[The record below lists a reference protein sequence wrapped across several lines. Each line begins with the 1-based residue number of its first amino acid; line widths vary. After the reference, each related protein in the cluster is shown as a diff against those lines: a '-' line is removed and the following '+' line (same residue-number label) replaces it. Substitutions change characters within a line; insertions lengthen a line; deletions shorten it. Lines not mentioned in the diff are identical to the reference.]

1 MMGDVRVDEEGLG
14 ERDKRQDKSRLVWV
28 LSILG
33 GVALFVLVVVVGAYY
48 SGWLSNLLL
57 ITRPPEY
64 SARYYPDDTLLY
76 AWFTLDPGDGQRE
89 QMQTIWESLSD
100 NSVFRDWTDDL
111 EDALRDGFDVDIE
124 DDVLA
129 WIGPEVSFAIR
140 DIDVDDVEAEAAL
153 TIDVRDHG
161 AAEDFLLDFI
171 EYQVEENGADFDR
184 TSSGDFDLWVSE
196 DVTYAL
202 SDQLLVIT
210 TDERLMSAI
219 IDRITGEEDKSLHED
234 EYFKESRASLPT
246 RRFTSLYVNGEKA
259 MSVIEDT
266 ELGQYLD
273 SHFYDETLP
282 WFAASAGWIE
292 DGIVFDVVAPLSAEV
307 ASVAA
312 EIPPLSAP
320 ARLMTSDTVAM
331 LAFSFDPNIEN
342 WREVLEEY
350 DFSELIEDM
359 DEFDVSDFPSDI
371 PFDPSNMNMA
381 HMLDLGLMGFD
392 IITGIDLER
401 DFFAYLEGE
410 MVLGVSEFDSE
421 AVREDP
427 EQNAVDAAALLA
439 YTKDKEASLAETME
453 DLLDW
458 LSSVGNL
465 DIDEVDIGAQND
477 AIVVELRDMAYSPG
491 YVLHE
496 GYLTISTT
504 EEMLE
509 RIVQLQNGD
518 ADSLAGD
525 DEYIRAFSHLDDDPY
540 IKIYLNLQSLVELGD
555 IDESNLNKGQ
565 VRFLRDSLGSLA
577 IAYTLDDSYER
588 LQVGLILFPRT
599 NATSVEV
606 GSEIQRD
613 GRVERS
619 TDIPIKESARN
630 SLTSPVSSVET
641 EPTGTTSPYK
651 IGVMESVT
659 GPGETYGNVAVQ
671 AKQMAVDEINAAGG
685 INGRM
690 IELIVEDEKCNAQD
704 AITAYRKLTDVD
716 GVKII
721 LGTSCSGAMLGAAP
735 LAEGEGVVMFSG
747 LATNPDI
754 ANAGDYIFR
763 TAMSDAQVGID
774 TGNVL
779 WADGVRT
786 LATIT
791 EATDYAEGVRRT
803 SVEQFEKRG
812 GQLVGEERYASDVTD
827 FRSQITKLL
836 NANPDGLHVAAQSEF
851 SGGTIVKQAREL
863 GYEGPIYSDIVP
875 IGTTALE
882 IAGDAA
888 TGMKAITADLD
899 PANSKAQ
906 DVITNFR
913 EKYDY
918 VTLPW
923 YLGSAYDDVYIT
935 AECLKQTEDDQ
946 DADGFRDCLYDVTWS
961 GAIGNNYSFDENGE
975 VVGLANVVVEILPT
989 SDRSEDNQGYRV
1001 LGPAPTR

>member
-1 MMGDVRVDEEGLG
+1 MTARNFKWIGIP
-14 ERDKRQDKSRLVWV
+14 V
-28 LSILG
+28 LM
-33 GVALFVLVVVVGAYY
+33 ALSMVVGAACD
-48 SGWLSNLLL
+48 SIGE
-57 ITRPPEY
+57 IGG
-64 SARYYPDDTLLY
+64 
-76 AWFTLDPGDGQRE
+76 GDE
-89 QMQTIWESLSD
+89 
-100 NSVFRDWTDDL
+100 
-111 EDALRDGFDVDIE
+111 
-124 DDVLA
+124 
-129 WIGPEVSFAIR
+129 
-140 DIDVDDVEAEAAL
+140 
-153 TIDVRDHG
+153 
-161 AAEDFLLDFI
+161 
-171 EYQVEENGADFDR
+171 
-184 TSSGDFDLWVSE
+184 
-196 DVTYAL
+196 
-202 SDQLLVIT
+202 
-210 TDERLMSAI
+210 
-219 IDRITGEEDKSLHED
+219 
-234 EYFKESRASLPT
+234 
-246 RRFTSLYVNGEKA
+246 
-259 MSVIEDT
+259 
-266 ELGQYLD
+266 
-273 SHFYDETLP
+273 
-282 WFAASAGWIE
+282 
-292 DGIVFDVVAPLSAEV
+292 
-307 ASVAA
+307 
-312 EIPPLSAP
+312 
-320 ARLMTSDTVAM
+320 
-331 LAFSFDPNIEN
+331 
-342 WREVLEEY
+342 
-350 DFSELIEDM
+350 
-359 DEFDVSDFPSDI
+359 
-371 PFDPSNMNMA
+371 
-381 HMLDLGLMGFD
+381 
-392 IITGIDLER
+392 
-401 DFFAYLEGE
+401 
-410 MVLGVSEFDSE
+410 
-421 AVREDP
+421 
-427 EQNAVDAAALLA
+427 
-439 YTKDKEASLAETME
+439 
-453 DLLDW
+453 
-458 LSSVGNL
+458 
-465 DIDEVDIGAQND
+465 
-477 AIVVELRDMAYSPG
+477 
-491 YVLHE
+491 
-496 GYLTISTT
+496 
-504 EEMLE
+504 
-509 RIVQLQNGD
+509 
-518 ADSLAGD
+518 
-525 DEYIRAFSHLDDDPY
+525 PY
-540 IKIYLNLQSLVELGD
+540 
-555 IDESNLNKGQ
+555 
-565 VRFLRDSLGSLA
+565 R
-577 IAYTLDDSYER
+577 
-588 LQVGLILFPRT
+588 
-599 NATSVEV
+599 
-606 GSEIQRD
+606 
-613 GRVERS
+613 
-619 TDIPIKESARN
+619 
-630 SLTSPVSSVET
+630 
-641 EPTGTTSPYK
+641 

-685 INGRM
+685 VNGRM

-906 DVITNFR
+906 EVITNFR

-946 DADGFRDCLYDVTWS
+946 DADGFRDCMYDVTWS

-989 SDRSEDNQGYRV
+989 SERSEDNQGYRV
-1001 LGPAPTR
+1001 LGPAPSE

>member
-1 MMGDVRVDEEGLG
+1 MTARNFKWIGIP
-14 ERDKRQDKSRLVWV
+14 V
-28 LSILG
+28 LM
-33 GVALFVLVVVVGAYY
+33 ALSMVVGAACD
-48 SGWLSNLLL
+48 SIGE
-57 ITRPPEY
+57 IGG
-64 SARYYPDDTLLY
+64 
-76 AWFTLDPGDGQRE
+76 GDE
-89 QMQTIWESLSD
+89 
-100 NSVFRDWTDDL
+100 
-111 EDALRDGFDVDIE
+111 
-124 DDVLA
+124 
-129 WIGPEVSFAIR
+129 
-140 DIDVDDVEAEAAL
+140 
-153 TIDVRDHG
+153 
-161 AAEDFLLDFI
+161 
-171 EYQVEENGADFDR
+171 
-184 TSSGDFDLWVSE
+184 
-196 DVTYAL
+196 
-202 SDQLLVIT
+202 
-210 TDERLMSAI
+210 
-219 IDRITGEEDKSLHED
+219 
-234 EYFKESRASLPT
+234 
-246 RRFTSLYVNGEKA
+246 
-259 MSVIEDT
+259 
-266 ELGQYLD
+266 
-273 SHFYDETLP
+273 
-282 WFAASAGWIE
+282 
-292 DGIVFDVVAPLSAEV
+292 
-307 ASVAA
+307 
-312 EIPPLSAP
+312 
-320 ARLMTSDTVAM
+320 
-331 LAFSFDPNIEN
+331 
-342 WREVLEEY
+342 
-350 DFSELIEDM
+350 
-359 DEFDVSDFPSDI
+359 
-371 PFDPSNMNMA
+371 
-381 HMLDLGLMGFD
+381 
-392 IITGIDLER
+392 
-401 DFFAYLEGE
+401 
-410 MVLGVSEFDSE
+410 
-421 AVREDP
+421 
-427 EQNAVDAAALLA
+427 
-439 YTKDKEASLAETME
+439 
-453 DLLDW
+453 
-458 LSSVGNL
+458 
-465 DIDEVDIGAQND
+465 
-477 AIVVELRDMAYSPG
+477 
-491 YVLHE
+491 
-496 GYLTISTT
+496 
-504 EEMLE
+504 
-509 RIVQLQNGD
+509 
-518 ADSLAGD
+518 
-525 DEYIRAFSHLDDDPY
+525 PY
-540 IKIYLNLQSLVELGD
+540 
-555 IDESNLNKGQ
+555 
-565 VRFLRDSLGSLA
+565 R
-577 IAYTLDDSYER
+577 
-588 LQVGLILFPRT
+588 
-599 NATSVEV
+599 
-606 GSEIQRD
+606 
-613 GRVERS
+613 
-619 TDIPIKESARN
+619 
-630 SLTSPVSSVET
+630 
-641 EPTGTTSPYK
+641 

-812 GQLVGEERYASDVTD
+812 GQVVGEERYASDVTD

-851 SGGTIVKQAREL
+851 TGGTIVKQAREL

-906 DVITNFR
+906 QVITNFR

-1001 LGPAPTR
+1001 LGPAPSE

>member
-1 MMGDVRVDEEGLG
+1 MTARNFKWIGIP
-14 ERDKRQDKSRLVWV
+14 V
-28 LSILG
+28 LI
-33 GVALFVLVVVVGAYY
+33 ALSMVVGAACD
-48 SGWLSNLLL
+48 S
-57 ITRPPEY
+57 I
-64 SARYYPDDTLLY
+64 
-76 AWFTLDPGDGQRE
+76 GDGGSDE
-89 QMQTIWESLSD
+89 Q
-100 NSVFRDWTDDL
+100 
-111 EDALRDGFDVDIE
+111 
-124 DDVLA
+124 
-129 WIGPEVSFAIR
+129 
-140 DIDVDDVEAEAAL
+140 
-153 TIDVRDHG
+153 VRK
-161 AAEDFLLDFI
+161 
-171 EYQVEENGADFDR
+171 
-184 TSSGDFDLWVSE
+184 SE
-196 DVTYAL
+196 T
-202 SDQLLVIT
+202 
-210 TDERLMSAI
+210 
-219 IDRITGEEDKSLHED
+219 
-234 EYFKESRASLPT
+234 
-246 RRFTSLYVNGEKA
+246 
-259 MSVIEDT
+259 
-266 ELGQYLD
+266 
-273 SHFYDETLP
+273 
-282 WFAASAGWIE
+282 ASAT
-292 DGIVFDVVAPLSAEV
+292 VPT
-307 ASVAA
+307 
-312 EIPPLSAP
+312 PT
-320 ARLMTSDTVAM
+320 MTPT
-331 LAFSFDPNIEN
+331 
-342 WREVLEEY
+342 
-350 DFSELIEDM
+350 
-359 DEFDVSDFPSDI
+359 
-371 PFDPSNMNMA
+371 
-381 HMLDLGLMGFD
+381 
-392 IITGIDLER
+392 
-401 DFFAYLEGE
+401 
-410 MVLGVSEFDSE
+410 
-421 AVREDP
+421 P
-427 EQNAVDAAALLA
+427 E
-439 YTKDKEASLAETME
+439 
-453 DLLDW
+453 
-458 LSSVGNL
+458 
-465 DIDEVDIGAQND
+465 
-477 AIVVELRDMAYSPG
+477 
-491 YVLHE
+491 
-496 GYLTISTT
+496 
-504 EEMLE
+504 
-509 RIVQLQNGD
+509 
-518 ADSLAGD
+518 
-525 DEYIRAFSHLDDDPY
+525 PY
-540 IKIYLNLQSLVELGD
+540 
-555 IDESNLNKGQ
+555 
-565 VRFLRDSLGSLA
+565 R
-577 IAYTLDDSYER
+577 
-588 LQVGLILFPRT
+588 
-599 NATSVEV
+599 
-606 GSEIQRD
+606 
-613 GRVERS
+613 
-619 TDIPIKESARN
+619 
-630 SLTSPVSSVET
+630 
-641 EPTGTTSPYK
+641 

-888 TGMKAITADLD
+888 NGMKAITADLD

-906 DVITNFR
+906 EVITNFR

-946 DADGFRDCLYDVTWS
+946 DADGFRDCMYDVTWS

-1001 LGPAPTR
+1001 LGPAPSE

>member
-1 MMGDVRVDEEGLG
+1 M
-14 ERDKRQDKSRLVWV
+14 
-28 LSILG
+28 
-33 GVALFVLVVVVGAYY
+33 
-48 SGWLSNLLL
+48 
-57 ITRPPEY
+57 T
-64 SARYYPDDTLLY
+64 ARN
-76 AWFTLDPGDGQRE
+76 FK
-89 QMQTIWESLSD
+89 
-100 NSVFRDWTDDL
+100 
-111 EDALRDGFDVDIE
+111 
-124 DDVLA
+124 
-129 WIGPEVSFAIR
+129 WIGIPV
-140 DIDVDDVEAEAAL
+140 L
-153 TIDVRDHG
+153 M
-161 AAEDFLLDFI
+161 
-171 EYQVEENGADFDR
+171 
-184 TSSGDFDLWVSE
+184 
-196 DVTYAL
+196 AL
-202 SDQLLVIT
+202 SMVVSAACDSIGEIGGG
-210 TDERLMSAI
+210 DE
-219 IDRITGEEDKSLHED
+219 
-234 EYFKESRASLPT
+234 
-246 RRFTSLYVNGEKA
+246 
-259 MSVIEDT
+259 
-266 ELGQYLD
+266 
-273 SHFYDETLP
+273 
-282 WFAASAGWIE
+282 
-292 DGIVFDVVAPLSAEV
+292 
-307 ASVAA
+307 
-312 EIPPLSAP
+312 
-320 ARLMTSDTVAM
+320 
-331 LAFSFDPNIEN
+331 
-342 WREVLEEY
+342 
-350 DFSELIEDM
+350 
-359 DEFDVSDFPSDI
+359 
-371 PFDPSNMNMA
+371 
-381 HMLDLGLMGFD
+381 
-392 IITGIDLER
+392 
-401 DFFAYLEGE
+401 
-410 MVLGVSEFDSE
+410 
-421 AVREDP
+421 
-427 EQNAVDAAALLA
+427 
-439 YTKDKEASLAETME
+439 
-453 DLLDW
+453 
-458 LSSVGNL
+458 
-465 DIDEVDIGAQND
+465 
-477 AIVVELRDMAYSPG
+477 
-491 YVLHE
+491 
-496 GYLTISTT
+496 
-504 EEMLE
+504 
-509 RIVQLQNGD
+509 
-518 ADSLAGD
+518 
-525 DEYIRAFSHLDDDPY
+525 PY
-540 IKIYLNLQSLVELGD
+540 
-555 IDESNLNKGQ
+555 
-565 VRFLRDSLGSLA
+565 R
-577 IAYTLDDSYER
+577 
-588 LQVGLILFPRT
+588 
-599 NATSVEV
+599 
-606 GSEIQRD
+606 
-613 GRVERS
+613 
-619 TDIPIKESARN
+619 
-630 SLTSPVSSVET
+630 
-641 EPTGTTSPYK
+641 

-685 INGRM
+685 VNGRM

-906 DVITNFR
+906 EVITNFR

-946 DADGFRDCLYDVTWS
+946 DADGFRDCMYDVTWS

-989 SDRSEDNQGYRV
+989 SERSEDNQGYRV
-1001 LGPAPTR
+1001 LGPAPSE

>member
-1 MMGDVRVDEEGLG
+1 MTARNFKWIGIP
-14 ERDKRQDKSRLVWV
+14 V
-28 LSILG
+28 LM
-33 GVALFVLVVVVGAYY
+33 ALSMVVGAACD
-48 SGWLSNLLL
+48 SIGE
-57 ITRPPEY
+57 IGG
-64 SARYYPDDTLLY
+64 
-76 AWFTLDPGDGQRE
+76 GDE
-89 QMQTIWESLSD
+89 
-100 NSVFRDWTDDL
+100 
-111 EDALRDGFDVDIE
+111 
-124 DDVLA
+124 
-129 WIGPEVSFAIR
+129 
-140 DIDVDDVEAEAAL
+140 
-153 TIDVRDHG
+153 
-161 AAEDFLLDFI
+161 
-171 EYQVEENGADFDR
+171 
-184 TSSGDFDLWVSE
+184 
-196 DVTYAL
+196 
-202 SDQLLVIT
+202 
-210 TDERLMSAI
+210 
-219 IDRITGEEDKSLHED
+219 
-234 EYFKESRASLPT
+234 
-246 RRFTSLYVNGEKA
+246 
-259 MSVIEDT
+259 
-266 ELGQYLD
+266 
-273 SHFYDETLP
+273 
-282 WFAASAGWIE
+282 
-292 DGIVFDVVAPLSAEV
+292 
-307 ASVAA
+307 
-312 EIPPLSAP
+312 
-320 ARLMTSDTVAM
+320 
-331 LAFSFDPNIEN
+331 
-342 WREVLEEY
+342 
-350 DFSELIEDM
+350 
-359 DEFDVSDFPSDI
+359 
-371 PFDPSNMNMA
+371 
-381 HMLDLGLMGFD
+381 
-392 IITGIDLER
+392 
-401 DFFAYLEGE
+401 
-410 MVLGVSEFDSE
+410 
-421 AVREDP
+421 
-427 EQNAVDAAALLA
+427 
-439 YTKDKEASLAETME
+439 
-453 DLLDW
+453 
-458 LSSVGNL
+458 
-465 DIDEVDIGAQND
+465 
-477 AIVVELRDMAYSPG
+477 
-491 YVLHE
+491 
-496 GYLTISTT
+496 
-504 EEMLE
+504 
-509 RIVQLQNGD
+509 
-518 ADSLAGD
+518 
-525 DEYIRAFSHLDDDPY
+525 PY
-540 IKIYLNLQSLVELGD
+540 
-555 IDESNLNKGQ
+555 
-565 VRFLRDSLGSLA
+565 R
-577 IAYTLDDSYER
+577 
-588 LQVGLILFPRT
+588 
-599 NATSVEV
+599 
-606 GSEIQRD
+606 
-613 GRVERS
+613 
-619 TDIPIKESARN
+619 
-630 SLTSPVSSVET
+630 
-641 EPTGTTSPYK
+641 

-685 INGRM
+685 VNGRM

-906 DVITNFR
+906 EVITNFR

-1001 LGPAPTR
+1001 LGPAPSE